1 MFHIHSRE
9 TRNTFIATLDSSWNF
24 SSTENLESLNLQDE
38 PQSGIIFLRVTRSI
52 ALVCESPFSA
62 TTHRIFLSFKLR
74 LRGKP
79 KLKILEMKTTSNGRW
94 PQNIKSRIPR
104 QPFIRSC
111 SKFKLKL
118 TIFYKSPN
126 PSHRISLWE
135 PFLSNHSSDLPQIL
149 NLGWGDQTKIEDSW
163 NEDDLQWK
171 TTSKYKK

>member
-38 PQSGIIFLRVTRSI
+38 PQSGIIFWRVTRSI

-94 PQNIKSRIPR
+94 PQNIKNCISQ
-104 QPFIRSC
+104 QPLFGYS
-111 SKFKLKL
+111 SNFKLKL
-118 TIFYKSPN
+118 WGPYQNRKFLKWRRQSVEENLKMIHVEY
-126 PSHRISLWE
+126 
-135 PFLSNHSSDLPQIL
+135 LSNHWSDLPQI
-149 NLGWGDQTKIEDSW
+149 
-163 NEDDLQWK
+163 
-171 TTSKYKK
+171 